1 MTRLRER
8 YNKQIVPSLT
18 KKFGYSNAHQ
28 VPRLVS
34 VIVSVG
40 TGRVDDEKTRD
51 IAIDTLRRITGQQ
64 PAIRRAKK
72 SIASFKLREGQ
83 VVGLQVT
90 LRGARME
97 NFLDKLI
104 NVTLPRVRDF
114 RGINPQSFDGHGN
127 YSLGLK
133 EQNVFPEVPFDQVEK
148 THGIQITITT
158 SALTNKEGRALL
170 DEMGMPFAKS
180 AAELKQAEE
189 MTAGE
194 DRASLLAHA
203 KAKAAKT
210 ATAGEAA
217 SPASGGSK

>member
-1 MTRLRER
+1 MTRLHER
-8 YNKQIVPSLT
+8 YLKTIVPSLT
-18 KKFGYSNAHQ
+18 KKFGYTNVHQ
-28 VPRLVS
+28 VPRLTS

-40 TGRVDDEKTRD
+40 TGRVDDEKARE
-51 IAIDTLRRITGQQ
+51 IVIDTLRKITGQQ

-72 SIASFKLREGQ
+72 SIASFKLRQGQ
-83 VVGLQVT
+83 VVGVQVT

-114 RGINPQSFDGHGN
+114 RGVNPQSFDGHGN

-148 THGIQITITT
+148 THGVQVTITT
-158 SALTNKEGRALL
+158 TAETNTEARALL
-170 DEMGMPFAKS
+170 DELGMPFAKS
-180 AAELKQAEE
+180 ASDLKQAEE
-189 MTAGE
+189 MTAGTN
-194 DRASLLAHA
+194 RASLLAHA

-210 ATAGEAA
+210 AAAGATEQAA
-217 SPASGGSK
+217 PPKA

>member
-1 MTRLRER
+1 MNRLRER
-8 YNKQIVPSLT
+8 YNKEITVNLK
-18 KKFGYSNAHQ
+18 KKFGYTNAHQ

-51 IAIDTLRRITGQQ
+51 IAVETLRKITGQQ

-72 SIASFKLREGQ
+72 SIASFKLRQGQ
-83 VVGLQVT
+83 VVGLQTT
-90 LRGARME
+90 LRGDRME

-148 THGIQITITT
+148 THGIQITISTT
-158 SALTNKEGRALL
+158 AKTDKEARALL
-170 DEMGMPFAKS
+170 DELGMPFAKS
-180 AAELKQAEE
+180 ASDLKQAEE

-203 KAKAAKT
+203 KAKAASTK
-210 ATAGEAA
+210 AAGETE
-217 SPASGGSK
+217 